1 MISFSEI
8 ETTVKRATKSM
19 GFSWGIAEEVGKN
32 TRLLEMFGLPGIKNI
47 NQYFKIYNKD
57 SFENINIYSRS
68 NISKKFYCPIIAG
81 VNFFDQS
88 SSISELKQIEINN
101 LAFPLLFIPFVSRT
115 SEIVGKRIFL
125 KVDNKEFLFN
135 YNQSIYSNYLSG
147 DIVDRSEKMNIQ
159 FLENK
164 NSFSEKDWLELYK
177 ISENTFVKES
187 EELKQKAALPLLQNE
202 LLAAFEHR
210 YMQFQ
215 AGKLE
220 EMKYEFLTNL
230 FGFKQFRDYIIEDKK
245 TKAEII
251 DIDESGQLVLA
262 FEDAYTKAFSLKE
275 VKYVI

>member
-88 SSISELKQIEINN
+88 SSISERKQVEINN

-125 KVDNKEFLFN
+125 KADNKEFLFN

-147 DIVDRSEKMNIQ
+147 DIVEKSDKINLQ
-159 FLENK
+159 FLENT
-164 NSFSEKDWLELYK
+164 NSFSENEWSELYK
-177 ISENTFVKES
+177 ISENTFVE
-187 EELKQKAALPLLQNE
+187 ETDELKQKG
-202 LLAAFEHR
+202 
-210 YMQFQ
+210 
-215 AGKLE
+215 AGAG
-220 EMKYEFLTNL
+220 LTDN
-230 FGFKQFRDYIIEDKK
+230 D
-245 TKAEII
+245 
-251 DIDESGQLVLA
+251 
-262 FEDAYTKAFSLKE
+262 
-275 VKYVI
+275 

>member
-19 GFSWGIAEEVGKN
+19 EFSWGIAEEVGKN

-125 KVDNKEFLFN
+125 KADNKEFLFN

-147 DIVDRSEKMNIQ
+147 DIVEKSEKINLQ
-159 FLENK
+159 FLENT
-164 NSFSEKDWLELYK
+164 NSFSEKEWSELYK
-177 ISENTFVKES
+177 ISENTFVKET
-187 EELKQKAALPLLQNE
+187 EELKQKG
-202 LLAAFEHR
+202 
-210 YMQFQ
+210 
-215 AGKLE
+215 AGAG
-220 EMKYEFLTNL
+220 LTDN
-230 FGFKQFRDYIIEDKK
+230 D
-245 TKAEII
+245 
-251 DIDESGQLVLA
+251 
-262 FEDAYTKAFSLKE
+262 
-275 VKYVI
+275 

>member
-81 VNFFDQS
+81 VNFYDQS

-115 SEIVGKRIFL
+115 SEIAGKRIFL

-147 DIVDRSEKMNIQ
+147 DIVEKSEKINLQ
-159 FLENK
+159 FLENT
-164 NSFSEKDWLELYK
+164 NSFSENEWSELYK
-177 ISENTFVKES
+177 ISENTFVEET
-187 EELKQKAALPLLQNE
+187 EELKQKG
-202 LLAAFEHR
+202 
-210 YMQFQ
+210 
-215 AGKLE
+215 AGAG
-220 EMKYEFLTNL
+220 LTDN
-230 FGFKQFRDYIIEDKK
+230 D
-245 TKAEII
+245 
-251 DIDESGQLVLA
+251 
-262 FEDAYTKAFSLKE
+262 
-275 VKYVI
+275 

>member
-57 SFENINIYSRS
+57 IFENINIYSRS

-125 KVDNKEFLFN
+125 KADNKEFLFN

-147 DIVDRSEKMNIQ
+147 DIVEKSEKINLQ
-159 FLENK
+159 FLENT
-164 NSFSEKDWLELYK
+164 NSFSENEWSELYK
-177 ISENTFVKES
+177 ISENTFVKET
-187 EELKQKAALPLLQNE
+187 EELKQKAAG
-202 LLAAFEHR
+202 
-210 YMQFQ
+210 
-215 AGKLE
+215 AG
-220 EMKYEFLTNL
+220 LTDN
-230 FGFKQFRDYIIEDKK
+230 D
-245 TKAEII
+245 
-251 DIDESGQLVLA
+251 
-262 FEDAYTKAFSLKE
+262 
-275 VKYVI
+275 